1 MDMIKFL
8 LKRPVA
14 VCMTFFAFC
23 LLGVIAYANLPV
35 SLLPHIPVPEINV
48 KVTASGSSAQEVEQ
62 SAIAPIRRE
71 LLTVGDVESIYSK
84 SSNNHGFVNLRFA
97 YNTDIDIAL
106 VEINEKIGKV
116 TENLPA
122 SFDRPQID
130 KVNSTDIPVE
140 YVTLTLKSDRPF
152 EPTNTDEFVRMS
164 ELCEKVIS
172 RRIEQLPEVAMVDI
186 SGLMRKEIQIT
197 PKKRNLE
204 LTGIT
209 GTDIKNAVQA
219 SNVRPSAM
227 RIRDGYFERTI
238 HIENSLMSV
247 EDIRNVSVKKNGR
260 IYRIGDVCDV
270 SLVPQ
275 EDIGVALSQ
284 GKRCVSM
291 RVIKKTDAKVNR
303 LREDLRKSLKEFS
316 VQYPDIEFQESR
328 DQTALLNYSIVTL
341 KENFISSLVL
351 MLIVAFVF
359 MGDFKTPVVTAISMT
374 VALIIT
380 FLAFFV
386 FGMSLNILSLSG
398 LILVVGMM
406 IDNILITSEN
416 ILMHEQAGE
425 GIIEACARG
434 TAEMITPMLSST
446 LTTIVVFIPLVF
458 LSDMAGALFID
469 QSLAIS
475 IGLLVAYILALFLM
489 PVLFMLFGKMDRAL
503 ESRYKN
509 HDRLSRLLTR
519 MLDRF
524 YDRGIRFVFR
534 RSRLSLCLAL
544 LSIPL
549 CFLFYEL
556 MPKARMPHT
565 ESSEML
571 AKISWDTNLPLEE
584 NVRRTNDI
592 VKAFTPHTD
601 YIAASVGTQGYM
613 METKDIL
620 STYQTEIYMKAS
632 GYRQLEECKDS
643 LAGYVKSRYPDA
655 ALTTSAADNIFDRV
669 FDTGQAPVIV
679 KLYPDDVNGAQFRE
693 EAADIERKIG
703 RYGGRMETASKQR
716 EIVVSLNKRN
726 IDYYGLDRQDVV
738 NALMRAFK
746 GTEVSE
752 IYSTDYIP
760 VVLKDNARDWNTLL
774 RSHSV
779 ASKDGR
785 MEFPLSSLVSY
796 TYTTGLT
803 NLEADG
809 NGVMY
814 PIKLWNLKD
823 ARSVAGDIRTDVL
836 DSIPELKSAIGGEV
850 ASENKMTSG
859 LIGIFL
865 LSLLLMYFILCAQFE
880 SFTQPLIV
888 LAEIPVDIAFAMLVL
903 MCCGYSLNIMSGIG
917 LIASCGIV
925 INDSILKL
933 DAINVLVK
941 KGMKPQEAIHKAGK
955 MRIRPIIMTSLT
967 TVIGMVPFFFTNDL
981 GSELQQSL
989 ALAMIAA
996 LCIGV
1001 PVSLFLIPLIYDKFI
1016 LERKHRYAVV
1026 PADTGVIKKM

>member
-1 MDMIKFL
+1 M
-8 LKRPVA
+8 
-14 VCMTFFAFC
+14 
-23 LLGVIAYANLPV
+23 
-35 SLLPHIPVPEINV
+35 
-48 KVTASGSSAQEVEQ
+48 
-62 SAIAPIRRE
+62 
-71 LLTVGDVESIYSK
+71 
-84 SSNNHGFVNLRFA
+84 
-97 YNTDIDIAL
+97 
-106 VEINEKIGKV
+106 
-116 TENLPA
+116 
-122 SFDRPQID
+122 
-130 KVNSTDIPVE
+130 
-140 YVTLTLKSDRPF
+140 
-152 EPTNTDEFVRMS
+152 
-164 ELCEKVIS
+164 
-172 RRIEQLPEVAMVDI
+172 
-186 SGLMRKEIQIT
+186 
-197 PKKRNLE
+197 
-204 LTGIT
+204 
-209 GTDIKNAVQA
+209 
-219 SNVRPSAM
+219 
-227 RIRDGYFERTI
+227 
-238 HIENSLMSV
+238 
-247 EDIRNVSVKKNGR
+247 
-260 IYRIGDVCDV
+260 
-270 SLVPQ
+270 
-275 EDIGVALSQ
+275 
-284 GKRCVSM
+284 
-291 RVIKKTDAKVNR
+291 
-303 LREDLRKSLKEFS
+303 RKSLKEFS
-316 VQYPDIEFQESR
+316 GQYPDIEFQESR

-359 MGDFKTPVVTAISMT
+359 MGDFKTPIVTAISMT

-416 ILMHEQAGE
+416 ILMHERAGE

-489 PVLFMLFGKMDRAL
+489 HVLFMLFGKIDRML
-503 ESRYKN
+503 ESKYKN
-509 HDRLSRLLTR
+509 HDRLSKLLTR
-519 MLDRF
+519 MLDNF
-524 YDRGIRFVFR
+524 YDRGIRFVFSH
-534 RSRLSLCLAL
+534 SRLSLCLAL

-549 CFLFYEL
+549 CFLFYEF
-556 MPKARMPHT
+556 MPKSRMPHT

-584 NVRRTNDI
+584 NLRRTNDI
-592 VKAFTPHTD
+592 IKAFTPHTD

-669 FDTGQAPVIV
+669 FDTGQAPIIV
-679 KLYPDDVNGAQFRE
+679 KLYPDDVNGPQFRE
-693 EAADIERKIG
+693 DAADIERKIG
-703 RYGGRMETASKQR
+703 GYGGRMETASKQR

-726 IDYYGLDRQDVV
+726 IDYYGLDEQDVV
-738 NALMRAFK
+738 NALMTAFK
-746 GTEVSE
+746 GTDVSE

-774 RSHSV
+774 RGHTVVSG
-779 ASKDGR
+779 DGR
-785 MEFPLSSLVSY
+785 KEIPLSSLVSY

-823 ARSVAGDIRTDVL
+823 ARSVADDIRTDVL
-836 DSIPELKSAIGGEV
+836 DSIPQLKSAIGGEV
-850 ASENKMTSG
+850 ASENEMTSG

-941 KGMKPQEAIHKAGK
+941 KGMKPQDAIHKAGK

-967 TVIGMVPFFFTNDL
+967 TVIGMVPFFFTSDL

-1016 LERKHRYAVV
+1016 LERKQHNTGRL
-1026 PADTGVIKKM
+1026 ADAGVTKEM